1 MIKEMNFKSCLYLI
15 PNLIGA
21 TDVDDVLPKNLYSQI
36 SHIRHFIVEDIRNA
50 RRFLRSLSKDFV
62 IDDLTFYEL
71 NKHTEIERIEDYL
84 KVSEQGLDIGLLS
97 EAGLPCVADPGNL
110 IVQLAH
116 KKNIR
121 VKPLSG
127 PSSIFMAL
135 MASGMNG
142 QNFAFNGYLPID
154 NSQKISKIKS
164 LEARSRKENQ
174 SQIFMDT
181 PFRNDKLLSDL
192 LSTLNPETY
201 LCVASNI
208 SCEDEMIIRKK
219 VADWKKINISLNK
232 KPCIFII

>member
-71 NKHTEIERIEDYL
+71 NKHTEIEQIEDYL

-110 IVQLAH
+110 IVQLA
-116 KKNIR
+116 
-121 VKPLSG
+121 
-127 PSSIFMAL
+127 
-135 MASGMNG
+135 
-142 QNFAFNGYLPID
+142 
-154 NSQKISKIKS
+154 
-164 LEARSRKENQ
+164 
-174 SQIFMDT
+174 
-181 PFRNDKLLSDL
+181 
-192 LSTLNPETY
+192 
-201 LCVASNI
+201 
-208 SCEDEMIIRKK
+208 
-219 VADWKKINISLNK
+219 
-232 KPCIFII
+232 

>member
-1 MIKEMNFKSCLYLI
+1 MDFKSCLYLI
-15 PNLIGA
+15 PNLIGE
-21 TDVDDVLPKNLYSQI
+21 TQLEDVLPNNLYSKI
-36 SHIRHFIVEDIRNA
+36 SHIQDFIVEDIRNA
-50 RRFLRSLSKDFV
+50 RRFLRKLSKDFV
-62 IDDLTFYEL
+62 IDGLNFYEL
-71 NKHTEIERIEDYL
+71 NKHTNLNQIEDYL
-84 KVSEQGLDIGLLS
+84 SVADRNLDIALLS
-97 EAGLPCVADPGNL
+97 EAGLPCIADPGNL

-116 KKNIR
+116 KKNIK

-154 NSQKISKIKS
+154 KSQRFLKIKS

-181 PFRNDKLLSDL
+181 PFRNDKLLADL
-192 LSTLNPETY
+192 LSNLNSETY

-208 SCEDEMIIRKK
+208 SCEDELIIRKK
-219 VADWKKINISLNK
+219 VIDWKKINISLNK

>member
-1 MIKEMNFKSCLYLI
+1 MNFKSCLYLI

-71 NKHTEIERIEDYL
+71 NKHTEIEQIEDYL

-127 PSSIFMAL
+127 PSS
-135 MASGMNG
+135 
-142 QNFAFNGYLPID
+142 
-154 NSQKISKIKS
+154 
-164 LEARSRKENQ
+164 
-174 SQIFMDT
+174 IFMDT

>member
-71 NKHTEIERIEDYL
+71 NKHTEIEQIEDYL

-116 KKNIR
+116 KKYKSKTTFWSFFNFYGI
-121 VKPLSG
+121 
-127 PSSIFMAL
+127 
-135 MASGMNG
+135 NG
-142 QNFAFNGYLPID
+142 FGNEWSEFCF
-154 NSQKISKIKS
+154 
-164 LEARSRKENQ
+164 
-174 SQIFMDT
+174 
-181 PFRNDKLLSDL
+181 
-192 LSTLNPETY
+192 
-201 LCVASNI
+201 
-208 SCEDEMIIRKK
+208 
-219 VADWKKINISLNK
+219 
-232 KPCIFII
+232 